1 VSQYKGRLTYAK
13 GTYVEF
19 VVAPNQDVDFG
30 DILVVEGKNGDRFYI
45 RLYDFKVKSRWSDIN
60 GVNYLMSKL
69 NNDGQVDNQEE
80 LDFYLGG
87 NHTVKIGMAEQ
98 LCYADTQGSLFN
110 PKTCPDFFCEVRSLS
125 PDDSALLTEMK
136 GDLEIGFLKSGR
148 GVMGLPVGIYGS
160 KAITEHIGVFGTTG
174 SGKSNLVKVLASSI
188 IDNGNYGLL
197 IFDVHNEYYK
207 DLSTHPRAKDR
218 LSVYNTSPQAV
229 YSQKL
234 AINFEEVDPE
244 DITACATLTESQMDA
259 IYKMSQVWQESWMDY
274 VLRYETEDIIGE
286 LAGCTGQKFQA
297 RTISKIKSICWN
309 LKQELNIEEE
319 QQTAIQKIMRELEE
333 GKIVLIELKN
343 ISPVGEQALST
354 LLSKKLLQ
362 NYAGKTDSERSNV
375 KPVLIVLE
383 EAHRFLG
390 KKEHSNNNVFARLVS
405 EARKFNLGMC
415 VVDQQPRLL
424 ADKVL
429 SQLNTLFILGLASKA
444 DRNKLEAMCRKDIL
458 QQRNEIKNLD
468 CGEMIVATNY
478 MRFAA
483 PVKVHKF
490 EDFIT
495 KRFNCWGTDNVNTN
509 LMPSVDILSPIT

>member
-1 VSQYKGRLTYAK
+1 MDYKGRLTYAK

-30 DILVVEGKNGDRFYI
+30 DILVVEGKNSDRFYI
-45 RLYDFKVKSRWSDIN
+45 RAYDFKVKSRWSGLN
-60 GVNYLMSKL
+60 GVGYLMSKL
-69 NNDGQVDNQEE
+69 DENGQVANQDE

-98 LCYADTQGSLFN
+98 LCYSDNQGNLLN
-110 PKTCPDFFCEVRSLS
+110 PKTCPDFFCEVRGLS
-125 PDDSALLTEMK
+125 VEDNALLSEMK
-136 GDLEIGFLKSGR
+136 GDLEFGFLKSGR
-148 GVMGLPVGIYGS
+148 GVMDLPVGLYGS

-174 SGKSNLVKVLASSI
+174 SGKSNLVKVLASSV

-207 DLSTHPRAKDR
+207 DLARHPQGKER
-218 LSVYNTSPQAV
+218 LSVYNTSPQNEYGQQLTV
-229 YSQKL
+229 
-234 AINFEEVDPE
+234 NFDEVDPE
-244 DITACATLTESQMDA
+244 DITACATFTEPQMDA
-259 IYKMSQVWQESWMDY
+259 IYKMSSIWQENWMSY
-274 VLRYETEDIIGE
+274 VLNYNAADIIDE
-286 LAGCTGQKFQA
+286 LAGCTGQKFNA

-309 LKQELNIEEE
+309 LEQELNIKEG
-319 QQTAIQKIMRELEE
+319 QQTVVGKMLQELEQ
-333 GKIVLIELKN
+333 GKVVLVELKN

-362 NYAGKTDSERSNV
+362 NYAEKTDAERSLV

-390 KKEHSNNNVFARLVS
+390 KKEHTSNNVFARLVS

-444 DRNKLEAMCRKDIL
+444 DRMKLETMCRKDIL
-458 QQRNEIKNLD
+458 QQRNEIKNLE

-490 EDFIT
+490 ENFLEQ
-495 KRFNCWGTDNVNTN
+495 RYGMGFAGMN
-509 LMPSVDILSPIT
+509 PPLSPIASI

>member
-1 VSQYKGRLTYAK
+1 MSQYKGRLTYAK

-30 DILVVEGKNGDRFYI
+30 DILVVEGNNEDRFYI
-45 RLYDFKVKSRWSDIN
+45 RAYDFKVKSRWSGIN
-60 GVNYLMSKL
+60 GVGYLMSKL
-69 NNDGQVDNQEE
+69 DENGQTENQEE

-98 LCYADTQGSLFN
+98 LCYSDGQGKLYN
-110 PKTCPDFFCEVRSLS
+110 PKTCPDFFCEVRDLDA
-125 PDDSALLTEMK
+125 DDSALLSEMK
-136 GDLEIGFLKSGR
+136 GDLEIGFLKTGR
-148 GVMGLPVGIYGS
+148 GVMELPVGIYGS

-174 SGKSNLVKVLASSI
+174 SGKSNLVKVLAGSV

-197 IFDVHNEYYK
+197 IFDVHNEYFK
-207 DLSTHPRAKDR
+207 DLSAHPQAAKRLHVYNTNPQDANVSR
-218 LSVYNTSPQAV
+218 LSVQFA
-229 YSQKL
+229 
-234 AINFEEVDPE
+234 EVDPE
-244 DITACATLTESQMDA
+244 DITACATFTEPQLDA
-259 IYKMSQVWQESWMDY
+259 IYKMATVWQENWMDY
-274 VLRYETEDIIGE
+274 VLRYDAADIIDE
-286 LAGCTGQKFQA
+286 LAGCTGQKFHS
-297 RTISKIKSICWN
+297 RTISKIKSVCWN
-309 LKQELNIEEE
+309 LEQELNMAEE
-319 QQTAIQKIMRELEE
+319 QEAVIRNMMQELEQ
-333 GKIVLIELKN
+333 GKVVLIELKN
-343 ISPVGEQALST
+343 ISPVGEQALSA

-362 NYAGKTDSERSNV
+362 HYAAKTDGERNQV

-390 KKEHSNNNVFARLVS
+390 KKEHSSNNVFARLVS

-444 DRNKLEAMCRKDIL
+444 DRSKLEAMCRKDIL
-458 QQRNEIKNLD
+458 QQRNEIKNLE

-490 EDFIT
+490 EDFLQ
-495 KRFNCWGTDNVNTN
+495 RRYGEFN
-509 LMPSVDILSPIT
+509 SVM

>member
-1 VSQYKGRLTYAK
+1 MNYKGRLTFAK

-19 VVAPNQDVDFG
+19 VVAPDQDVDFG
-30 DILVVEGKNGDRFYI
+30 DILVVEGNNNDRFYI
-45 RLYDFKVKSRWSDIN
+45 RAYDFKVKSRWSGLN
-60 GVNYLMSKL
+60 NVGYLMSKL
-69 NNDGQVDNQEE
+69 DENGQVQNQEE

-98 LCYADTQGSLFN
+98 LCYADGQGSLYN
-110 PKTCPDFFCEVRSLS
+110 PKTCPDFFCEVRGLTNEDTTLLS
-125 PDDSALLTEMK
+125 EMK
-136 GDLEIGFLKSGR
+136 GDLEIGLLKTGR
-148 GVMGLPVGIYGS
+148 GVLELPVGIYGS
-160 KAITEHIGVFGTTG
+160 KAITEHLGIFGTTG
-174 SGKSNLVKVLASSI
+174 SGKSNLVKVLASSM

-197 IFDVHNEYYK
+197 IFDVHNEYFR
-207 DLSTHPRAKDR
+207 DLSQHPRAAER
-218 LSVYNTSPQAV
+218 LAVYNTVPHADHIKKLTVS
-229 YSQKL
+229 SQE
-234 AINFEEVDPE
+234 IEPE
-244 DITACATLTESQMDA
+244 DIMACATFTEPQLDA
-259 IYKMSQVWQESWMDY
+259 IYKLSSVWQEGWVDNLLQY
-274 VLRYETEDIIGE
+274 DVADVIDEV
-286 LAGCTGQKFQA
+286 AGCTGQKFQS

-309 LKQELNIEEE
+309 LQQELNVKADQE
-319 QQTAIQKIMRELEE
+319 TAISQILADLEQ
-333 GKIVLIELKN
+333 GKVVLVELKN

-362 NYAGKTDSERSNV
+362 NYAAKHNISSI
-375 KPVLIVLE
+375 KPILIVLE

-390 KKEHSNNNVFARLVS
+390 KKEHASNNVFARLVS
-405 EARKFNLGMC
+405 EARKFNLGLC

-444 DRNKLEAMCRKDIL
+444 DRNKLESMCRKDIL

-490 EDFIT
+490 EDFVSS
-495 KRFNCWGTDNVNTN
+495 RTDV
-509 LMPSVDILSPIT
+509 LPGMIQ

>member
-1 VSQYKGRLTYAK
+1 MAGYKGRLTYAK

-30 DILVVEGKNGDRFYI
+30 DILVVEGKNSDRFYI
-45 RLYDFKVKSRWSDIN
+45 RAYDFKVKSRWSGIN
-60 GVNYLMSKL
+60 NVGYLTSKL
-69 NNDGQVDNQEE
+69 DADGQVQNQEE

-98 LCYADTQGSLFN
+98 LCYSDGQGQLYN
-110 PKTCPDFFCEVRSLS
+110 PKTCPDFFSEVRALA
-125 PDDSALLTEMK
+125 PDDGSLLAEMK
-136 GDLEIGFLKSGR
+136 GDLEFGYLKTGR
-148 GVMGLPVGIYGS
+148 GVLELPVGIHGS
-160 KAITEHIGVFGTTG
+160 KAITEHIGIFGTTG
-174 SGKSNLVKVLASSI
+174 SGKSNLVKVLSGSVI
-188 IDNGNYGLL
+188 ENGNYGML
-197 IFDVHNEYYK
+197 IFDVHNEYYR
-207 DLSTHPRAKDR
+207 DLSMHPATHDR
-218 LSVYNTSPQAV
+218 LSVYNTNPGTEYAK
-229 YSQKL
+229 KL
-234 AINFEEVDPE
+234 TVNYNEIEPE
-244 DITACATLTESQMDA
+244 DITACATFTEPQFDA
-259 IYKMSQVWQESWMDY
+259 IYKLSS
-274 VLRYETEDIIGE
+274 VLQDNWVRDVLHYDVADIIDE
-286 LAGCTGQKFQA
+286 LNASTGQKFQS

-309 LKQELNIEEE
+309 LKHELNV
-319 QQTAIQKIMRELEE
+319 EE
-333 GKIVLIELKN
+333 GQSSVISGLIDELAQGKVVLVELKN

-362 NYAGKTDSERSNV
+362 SYAAMSNKSKQQI
-375 KPVLIVLE
+375 KPVMIVLE

-390 KKEHSNNNVFARLVS
+390 KKEHASNNVFARLVS
-405 EARKFNLGMC
+405 EARKFNLGLC

-444 DRNKLEAMCRKDIL
+444 DRSKLEAMCRKDIL

-490 EDFIT
+490 EDF
-495 KRFNCWGTDNVNTN
+495 
-509 LMPSVDILSPIT
+509 LSQRAAAATAIVPAPGLQ

>member
-1 VSQYKGRLTYAK
+1 MSQYRGRLTYAK

-30 DILVVEGKNGDRFYI
+30 DILVVEGKNSDRFYV
-45 RLYDFKVKSRWSDIN
+45 RAYDFKVKSRWSGIN

-69 NNDGQVDNQEE
+69 DGDGQVENQEE

-98 LCYADTQGSLFN
+98 LCYADGEGNLYN

-125 PDDSALLTEMK
+125 EDDTALLSEMK

-148 GVMGLPVGIYGS
+148 GILQLPVGIYGS

-174 SGKSNLVKVLASSI
+174 SGKSNLVKVLAGSI

-197 IFDVHNEYYK
+197 IFDVHNEYYR
-207 DLSTHPRAKDR
+207 DLSSHPLAKNR
-218 LSVYNTSPQAV
+218 LYVYNTNSNAS
-229 YSQKL
+229 YSSRL
-234 AINFEEVDPE
+234 VVNVDEVDPE
-244 DITACATLTESQMDA
+244 DITACATFTEPQLDA
-259 IYKMSQVWQESWMDY
+259 IYKMSAVWREDWMKY
-274 VLRYETEDIIGE
+274 VLNYNIADIIDE
-286 LAGCTGQKFQA
+286 LAQCTGQKFHS
-297 RTISKIKSICWN
+297 RTISKIKSVCWN
-309 LKQELNIEEE
+309 LEQELNIGEE
-319 QQTAIQKIMRELEE
+319 QETVVAKMMQELEQ
-333 GKIVLIELKN
+333 GNVVLVELKN

-362 NYAGKTDSERSNV
+362 NYAAKTDDELAEV

-390 KKEHSNNNVFARLVS
+390 KKEHTSNNVFARLVS

-444 DRNKLEAMCRKDIL
+444 DRGKLEAMCRKDIL

-490 EDFIT
+490 DDFLS
-495 KRFNCWGTDNVNTN
+495 RRYGGGELN
-509 LMPSVDILSPIT
+509 LGQPAIVPNLSATSI